1 MQVEKTSAII
11 AHFIGYFDA
20 LTDEA
25 RLRFHHNDGRVHD
38 SPALPE
44 EHHEL
49 TGPNFA
55 SNLTL
60 EDYEPDVKYRA
71 LPDDL
76 TAPPLRAAAGPSLPR
91 RHDEADDDFS
101 GSPRGRRDDAPGTQ
115 EADERLTVY
124 VGPGSTISHMTQVN
138 LLQDDDHLD
147 MTGDHYVRLD
157 FGFTVDR
164 VAEYAD
170 SASVYTPFSDFHRT
184 DSYEGLTAIADDV
197 REYAHTLSENGTT
210 DFNDDAAVDFVKVGE
225 EIEGVYINGE
235 LVEAPPKLD
244 DFLPDRGLAATPVEP
259 EPTDGPLSEVDA
271 ATDVLTVEAGAN
283 LVANIAAFT
292 DTGIISP
299 VMSVMGDYHQI
310 DVITQAWAYSDD
322 DTVDPV
328 FATSTEKEAGTVAMN
343 IASFNRDSFVTPD
356 QDAGETTSGT
366 APVFPQYWHVS
377 EIQGDVC
384 FVKWIEQYSFVTDN
398 DRLVVTTTGTETT
411 VLTGGNTAIDF
422 ASFLGIAKAYDLV
435 IVGGDVLDMNIIS
448 QLAVLYDNDWVLGSG
463 TAGTATAS
471 TSGNLL
477 WNQASITNVGLNDRF
492 EDMPGYMT
500 SAQNAIE
507 ARDAAMPAGLGT
519 DPNFEGQQVLD
530 VLYITGNL
538 FDVTFIKQVNILGD
552 ADHVTQAASDYL
564 ASTGADA
571 TIDISTGANAV
582 VNIAQI
588 VDYDTFGAT
597 TYLGGNL
604 YSDAVLIQG
613 GLIEHD
619 DTVPQPV
626 NDRLANEVIAFLD
639 NDGDPDGS
647 DDGIINGGNDYSWTL
662 ASPADAMQT
671 VLA

>member
-1 MQVEKTSAII
+1 MQVERTSAII
-11 AHFIGYFDA
+11 AHFMGYFDA

-25 RLRFHHNDGRVHD
+25 RLRIHHNDGRVHD
-38 SPALPE
+38 APALPDDF
-44 EHHEL
+44 HEL
-49 TGPNFA
+49 RAPNFA

-71 LPDDL
+71 LPEDL
-76 TAPPLRAAAGPSLPR
+76 TSPPLRNVAGPHLS
-91 RHDEADDDFS
+91 RHHNEADDDFS
-101 GSPRGRRDDAPGTQ
+101 GSPRPRRDSAPGTPDT
-115 EADERLTVY
+115 DEKLVVY
-124 VGPGSTISHMTQVN
+124 VGPGSTISHMAQVN

-147 MTGDHYVRLD
+147 MTGDHYARLD
-157 FGFTVDR
+157 FGFTVER

-170 SASVYTPFSDFHRT
+170 SASIYNPFSDFHRT

-197 REYAHTLSENGTT
+197 RDYAHTLTESETT
-210 DFNDDAAVDFVKVGE
+210 GFDDDAAVDFVMAGE

-235 LVEAPPKLD
+235 LVDTAPKLD
-244 DFLPDRGLAATPVEP
+244 DFLPDRGLAASPKDP
-259 EPTDGPLSEVDA
+259 EPTDGPLSEVDDA
-271 ATDVLTVEAGAN
+271 KDVLTVEAGAN

-310 DVITQAWAYSDD
+310 DVITQAWVYSDD
-322 DTVDPV
+322 DTVDPA
-328 FATSTEKEAGTVAMN
+328 FASSTEKEAGTVAMN

-356 QDAGETTSGT
+356 QDGGENASG
-366 APVFPQYWHVS
+366 APPVFPQYWRVS

-398 DRLVVTTTGTETT
+398 DRLVVTTTGTETS

-435 IVGGDVLDMNIIS
+435 IVGGNVLDMNIIS
-448 QLAVLYDNDWVLGSG
+448 QLAVLYDNDWVQGAG

-500 SAQNAIE
+500 AAQNAIE

-564 ASTGADA
+564 TSVGANA
-571 TIDISTGANAV
+571 TVEISTGANAV

-597 TYLGGNL
+597 TYLAGNL

-619 DTVPQPV
+619 DTMPQAM
-626 NDRLANEVIAFLD
+626 NGRLANEVIAFLD
-639 NDGDPDGS
+639 NDSDLGDS
-647 DDGIINGGNDYSWTL
+647 DDAVINGGNDYSWTL